1 MERAHRTGAFNLF
14 IKTFEGKLPFVLNEP
29 MSRHTTFKVGGPAKL
44 FVKCDTAKQAIAALV
59 FANMYN
65 IPVLMLGNGSNIL
78 VADSGFDGIVVK
90 LAGNDLTRE
99 GEKITCSAAVKLP
112 YLSRQAYK
120 FGLSGLEFAEGIPG
134 SVGGAV
140 YMNAGAF
147 GESIGDVL
155 YSALCYDK
163 SIEIG
168 SDEQHIKNALSHIE
182 NTKLSDL
189 CKVLTNEELHFSYR
203 NSRVKEEGLFVI
215 EASFILKPSNPQNIE
230 QNMKDYS
237 NRRRSTQ
244 PVDMPSGGSFFKRPK
259 DNFAGALIENA
270 GLKGCSVGGAKVSEK
285 HAGFIVNTGNAT
297 AYDIYN
303 LANEVSDRVY
313 ELFAVRLEPE
323 VELVG
328 F

>member
-1 MERAHRTGAFNLF
+1 MERAQNTGAFNLF
-14 IKTFEGKLPFVLNEP
+14 IKTFEGKLPYILDEP
-29 MSRHTTFKVGGPAKL
+29 MSRHTTFKVGGTAKL
-44 FVKCDTAKQAIAALV
+44 FVNCDNAKQAIAALT
-59 FANMYN
+59 FANMCD
-65 IPVLMLGNGSNIL
+65 IPVLIIGNGSNIL
-78 VADSGFDGIVVK
+78 VSDSGFNGIVIK
-90 LAGNDLTRE
+90 LAGNDLICE

-147 GESIGDVL
+147 GGSVGDVL
-155 YSALCYDK
+155 YSALCYDSSSK
-163 SIEIG
+163 ISNNEK
-168 SDEQHIKNALSHIE
+168 DIKKTLAYIE
-182 NTKLSDL
+182 NAELSDL
-189 CKVLTNEELHFSYR
+189 CKTLTNEELNFSYR
-203 NSRVKEEGLFVI
+203 NSRVKEEGLCVI
-215 EASFILKPSNPQNIE
+215 EASFILKPASPKNIE
-230 QNMKDYS
+230 RNMKDYS

-244 PVDMPSGGSFFKRPK
+244 PVDMPSAGSFFKRPK

-270 GLKGCSVGGAKVSEK
+270 GLKGYSVGGAKVSEK

-297 AYDIYN
+297 ANDVYT
-303 LANEVSDRVY
+303 LANKVSDKVY
-313 ELFAVRLEPE
+313 ELFDIRLEPE